1 MRKFDIPDES
11 SPSKEQFGD
20 TMRDRMEL
28 EDMLGQVKIVL

>member
-1 MRKFDIPDES
+1 MPDES
-11 SPSKEQFGD
+11 PLSKEFGD